1 LAKKTL
7 DFFNLS
13 YLIIYVN
20 LYRNYEIMKK
30 ILENAD
36 CVEEICPEYLE
47 VKMEKPEGSAV
58 EGADAKIGEFILH

>member
-1 LAKKTL
+1 
-7 DFFNLS
+7 
-13 YLIIYVN
+13 
-20 LYRNYEIMKK
+20 MKK